1 MMRLA
6 NVRIAMWI
14 WLALV
19 TAAAGADD
27 LTRREDQAFR
37 AAVDRV
43 APAVVRIE
51 TVGGLERIGRVEVG
65 SAATTGLVISADGY
79 IVSSAFNFAQDPSS
93 ILVTLP
99 DGERHAARLVGTD
112 SNRMV
117 TLLKVEAKRPLAV
130 PEATDE
136 SSMHVGAWAIAVG
149 KAYDAARP
157 NLSVGII
164 SGLNRIWGK
173 AIQTD
178 AKISPLNY
186 GGPLVDLDGRVLG
199 ILVPLSPDEQSEV
212 AGAEWYDSGI
222 GFAIP
227 LAHIERVLPRLREGD
242 LRSGLLGVSLKSAS
256 LFGEPAIVGAVRPN
270 SPAYRAGIKPG
281 DRIAEIDGRAIESH
295 AAMRNEL
302 NPRYAG
308 DQISLVVLRGEER
321 LEHRFEL
328 VGELPPYAHPF
339 IGVLPLRDPAAD
351 AHGIAVRYVYPE
363 SPASRA
369 GLAPGDRIT
378 HIGGHAVNSLVE
390 AWEALARF
398 APSEMAEL
406 QWTHGEEIRSVEIEL
421 AALPTDLPPELPA
434 SHGALSGEA
443 EQRTSV
449 GKLDINVPEF
459 TNKCV
464 AHVPSDY
471 DPRVPHGLVLWLHG
485 AGGDKSDGWI
495 ERFRPMCEARDLIL
509 VAPQAADAGGWK
521 PTEVRFIQGAL
532 AEVIKSYNIDSARV
546 VAAGEGIGG
555 SLAYAIAFAQ
565 REKIRAVVAINAPPA
580 GKAPDNDPLQRL
592 AIYSASSAKSASAR
606 AIRAGLEKLEAMKFP
621 VTRTDLGEAE
631 RPLSADE
638 LLDLGRWIDALDRI

>member
-1 MMRLA
+1 MC
-6 NVRIAMWI
+6 I

-43 APAVVRIE
+43 APSVVRIE
-51 TVGGLERIGRVEVG
+51 TVGGLERVGRVEVG
-65 SAATTGLVISADGY
+65 SAATTGLIVSADGY

-130 PEATDE
+130 PEAAEE

-149 KAYDAARP
+149 KAYDTARP

-164 SGLNRIWGK
+164 SGLSRIWGK

-227 LAHIERVLPRLREGD
+227 LAHIEQVLPRLREGD

-281 DRIAEIDGRAIESH
+281 DRIAEIDGSAIESH
-295 AAMRNEL
+295 AAMRSEL

-321 LEHRFEL
+321 LEHRLEL

-339 IGVLPLRDPAAD
+339 IGVLPLRDPATGV
-351 AHGIAVRYVYPE
+351 HGIVVRYVYHE

-378 HIGGHAVNSLVE
+378 HIGGHAVNSLEEV
-390 AWEALARF
+390 WEALARF
-398 APSEMAEL
+398 APSETIEL
-406 QWTHGEEIRSVEIEL
+406 QWTHGEEMRSAEIEL
-421 AALPTDLPPELPA
+421 AALPTDLPPVLPA
-434 SHGALSGEA
+434 SHGALPGAA
-443 EQRTSV
+443 EQRPSV

-464 AHVPSDY
+464 AYVPSDY

-485 AGGDKSDGWI
+485 AGGGKSDELI

-521 PTEVRFIQGAL
+521 PTEERFIQGAL

-546 VAAGEGIGG
+546 VAAGEGTGG

-565 REKIRAVVAINAPPA
+565 REKIRAVAAINAPPA

-606 AIRAGLEKLEAMKFP
+606 AIRAGLEKLETMKFP
-621 VTRTDLGEAE
+621 VTRKDLGETE